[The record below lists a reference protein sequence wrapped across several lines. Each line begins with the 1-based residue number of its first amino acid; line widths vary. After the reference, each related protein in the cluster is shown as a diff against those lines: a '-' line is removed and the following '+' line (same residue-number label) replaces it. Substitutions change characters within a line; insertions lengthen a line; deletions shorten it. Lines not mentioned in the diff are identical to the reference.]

1 MIYYH
6 ITTLEQYDYEE
17 RLHEEVARLTVAERE
32 KRIQLEKMYE
42 QMVLT
47 LVSAIDAKDKYT
59 NGHSSRVSAYSVALA
74 KKWDGQKRK
83 LEF

>member
-1 MIYYH
+1 MIQYH
-6 ITTLEQYDYEE
+6 AMTLEQYDYDE
-17 RLHEEVARLTVAERE
+17 RLHNEVARLTLAEKDKCIE
-32 KRIQLEKMYE
+32 LEKMYE

-59 NGHSSRVSAYSVALA
+59 NGHSSRVSAYSVVLA